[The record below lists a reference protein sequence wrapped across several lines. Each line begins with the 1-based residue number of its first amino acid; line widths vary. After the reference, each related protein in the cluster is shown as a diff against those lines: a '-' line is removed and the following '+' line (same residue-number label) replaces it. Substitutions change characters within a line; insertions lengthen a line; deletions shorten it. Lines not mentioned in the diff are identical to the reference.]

1 MCVHIEKQE
10 VPENTM
16 DLLFTDLA
24 FKKGREAAKIEAPSR
39 TNRKTLITS
48 MLLYNKNL
56 PDTDHDRAQMEV
68 HMGVGQVDQMV
79 DQWVDHLAVVLHLQV
94 DQWDPPMLKV

>member
-1 MCVHIEKQE
+1 MCVDIEKQE

-16 DLLFTDLA
+16 DLCSQILA
-24 FKKGREAAKIEAPSR
+24 FKRGREAKIEAPSR

-56 PDTDHDRAQMEV
+56 PDTDHDRAPMEV

>member
-1 MCVHIEKQE
+1 
-10 VPENTM
+10 
-16 DLLFTDLA
+16 
-24 FKKGREAAKIEAPSR
+24 
-39 TNRKTLITS
+39 

-56 PDTDHDRAQMEV
+56 PDTDHDRAQMGV